1 MYSVKIIWLPL
12 FSKEN
17 TVLRAS
23 MNPRMVSVIPN
34 AVDADVFTPDTSQKT
49 KGKSEIY
56 CIIVNA
62 CNTSVI
68 SNYLGMM
75 HCVLLV
81 HVCCPDAV

>member
-1 MYSVKIIWLPL
+1 MVKYLLYQLISGCHVNKITYSVKIIWLPL

-56 CIIVNA
+56 CN
-62 CNTSVI
+62 C
-68 SNYLGMM
+68 
-75 HCVLLV
+75 
-81 HVCCPDAV
+81 

>member
-49 KGKSEIY
+49 KGKSEFY
-56 CIIVNA
+56 CNFNA
-62 CNTSVI
+62 CNTSVM
-68 SNYLGMM
+68 SSYLGMM

-81 HVCCPDAV
+81 HVHCPDAV

>member
-1 MYSVKIIWLPL
+1 MYSVIWLPL

-34 AVDADVFTPDTSQKT
+34 AVDADVFTPDTSKKT

-56 CIIVNA
+56 CN
-62 CNTSVI
+62 C
-68 SNYLGMM
+68 
-75 HCVLLV
+75 
-81 HVCCPDAV
+81 

>member
-1 MYSVKIIWLPL
+1 MFEHCKWVHVNLNNVFCNLLPL

-49 KGKSEIY
+49 KGKSEFY
-56 CIIVNA
+56 CNV
-62 CNTSVI
+62 
-68 SNYLGMM
+68 M
-75 HCVLLV
+75 
-81 HVCCPDAV
+81 